1 MPRGWTPRKD
11 MTPEQRQAHNNKQ
24 RDNYNERRAT
34 ELLGQ
39 IDLEDVGLSAKDSEN
54 AALRSA
60 IKTSKGGAGSR
71 KTPEGAIKKT
81 AQQSGGQAHG
91 GERRRD
97 NPNQG

>member
-1 MPRGWTPRKD
+1 

-24 RDNYNERRAT
+24 RDNYNQRKAT

-39 IDLEDVGLSAKDSEN
+39 LDLEDVDLPAKYNEN
-54 AALRSA
+54 TALRSA
-60 IKTSKGGAGSR
+60 IKTSKGGDGSR

-81 AQQSGGQAHG
+81 AQQSSGRAHG
-91 GERRRD
+91 GERRRN